1 MKIDF
6 TGKRILVTGA
16 GKGIGCEIVRHL
28 IQECNGEVVALSRTQ
43 TDLDALR
50 AEYGCEC
57 IQVDLADVEATRE
70 KVGAAGR
77 IDLLVNN
84 AGIAILES
92 FLETTTEA
100 FDLTMAINVRAALI
114 VSQVVARGMIE
125 RGEGAAIV
133 NVSSQSSMRALR
145 DHTAYC
151 VSKGALDQLTRVM
164 ALELGKYRIRVN
176 SVNPTIVMTPMGKR
190 AWADPAKSGPMKSRI
205 PLGRFADPHHVS
217 QTVAYLLSEHS
228 DMINGVL
235 LPIDGGFL
243 AT

>member
-6 TGKRILVTGA
+6 SGKRILVTGA
-16 GKGIGCEIVRHL
+16 GKGIGREIVRHL
-28 IQECNGEVVALSRTQ
+28 IQECNGDVVALSRTQ
-43 TDLDALR
+43 TDLEALH

-70 KVGAAGR
+70 KVAAAGR

-92 FLETTTEA
+92 FMETTAET
-100 FDLTMAINVRAALI
+100 FDLTMAINARAI
-114 VSQVVARGMIE
+114 IVVSQIVARGMIE
-125 RGEGAAIV
+125 RGEGGTIV
-133 NVSSQSSMRALR
+133 NVSSQSSMRAVK

-151 VSKGALDQLTRVM
+151 ASKGALDQITRVM
-164 ALELGKYRIRVN
+164 ALELGRYRIRVN
-176 SVNPTIVMTPMGKR
+176 AVNPTIVLTPMGKR
-190 AWADPAKSGPMKSRI
+190 AWADPEKSGPMKARI
-205 PLGRFADPHHVS
+205 PLDRFADPHHVS
-217 QTVAYLLSEHS
+217 QTVAYLLSEYS
-228 DMINGVL
+228 AMINGVL